1 MENSK
6 TLHYLSKR
14 SEPSAASEKREKLPR
29 RGGADEDGK
38 ILELFWERDESALS
52 AVSKK
57 YGKYCIAIARNILGN
72 EQAAEECV
80 NDTLMELWEVI
91 PPNRPEHLQA
101 FICEIVRNNA
111 LDAVR
116 EMKAQKRGSG
126 QINLL
131 LDELYDVASDY
142 SVERIAEQHEL
153 MALVSRFLKKLPDRK
168 QKVFVLRYW
177 YCYSAAEVA
186 QIVGMSEANV
196 YNVLKRVRKNLLEYL
211 DKRS

>member
-6 TLHYLSKR
+6 ILYSLSER
-14 SEPSAASEKREKLPR
+14 NEPSIVSEKRDKLPR
-29 RGGADEDGK
+29 RNGASEDSK
-38 ILELFWERDESALS
+38 ILELFWERDEAALS
-52 AVSKK
+52 AVSEK
-57 YGKYCIAIARNILGN
+57 YGRYCTAIARNILGN

-80 NDTLMELWEVI
+80 NDALMELWEVI

-126 QINLL
+126 QIDLIV
-131 LDELYDVASDY
+131 DELYDVASDY

-153 MALVSRFLKKLPDRK
+153 LALVSKFLKKLPDRK

-177 YCYSAAEVA
+177 YCYSASEVA
-186 QIVGMSEANV
+186 QIVGMTEANV

-211 DKRS
+211 EKRS